1 MRSGDLLVEVNSR
14 KQAQQIQKIKNLATI
29 PVTVNPHQSLNT
41 SKGVITCGE
50 LLNVP
55 LEVIIAEMKPQGVTN
70 VRRITLRRDGELL
83 ETKHHILT
91 FNTPKLPEFAYAGY
105 IRLPVRPYIPN
116 PLRCFHCQRFGHS
129 KMNCRGSLTCAR
141 CAGKG
146 HDSQECSAQEKC
158 VNCSGNH
165 PSYSRS
171 CPRWILEKQITTVK
185 FKEDITYP
193 EARRKVQA
201 QTPTPGKSYA
211 SVLQNTYCS
220 NCSCAN
226 CVKNSKKYKPPEK
239 LTDSDSEK
247 SINDTSEKSI
257 NDTSDTPKVVK
268 TKSKRKKQ
276 SSLTLKLAKRGLSQK
291 DLPLKLKKSTSKNS
305 VALGMA
311 MQGNVHKDLTTIF
324 GDKLH
329 SPDIKLH
336 PSEDE
341 DELDMS
347 CDDPATQTNASVLSP
362 AKHLS

>member
-201 QTPTPGKSYA
+201 QTPTP
-211 SVLQNTYCS
+211 
-220 NCSCAN
+220 
-226 CVKNSKKYKPPEK
+226 
-239 LTDSDSEK
+239 
-247 SINDTSEKSI
+247 
-257 NDTSDTPKVVK
+257 
-268 TKSKRKKQ
+268 
-276 SSLTLKLAKRGLSQK
+276 
-291 DLPLKLKKSTSKNS
+291 DLPLKLKKSTSNNS

>member
-55 LEVIIAEMKPQGVTN
+55 LEVITAEMKPQGVTN

-201 QTPTPGKSYA
+201 QTPTP
-211 SVLQNTYCS
+211 
-220 NCSCAN
+220 
-226 CVKNSKKYKPPEK
+226 
-239 LTDSDSEK
+239 
-247 SINDTSEKSI
+247 
-257 NDTSDTPKVVK
+257 
-268 TKSKRKKQ
+268 
-276 SSLTLKLAKRGLSQK
+276 

-324 GDKLH
+324 ADKLH